1 MASAPVTGELLE
13 DEIDLRQYL
22 RVLWKRRWLI
32 AGVVLAA
39 CFTAYTLTRFSQPIY
54 EATTTV
60 LIRRGVS
67 GLPLAGGASEL
78 LGMSRPNVQNVV
90 EILKSRSVMVRT
102 LRRLQWPDVD
112 LEKDLATIQSAVT
125 VQPVQNTDHVR
136 VRVRLPDPDRVL
148 RAYPFQL
155 SGGMRQRVLIA
166 MALVNE
172 PDLVI
177 ADEPGTALD
186 VTIQAQILLLL
197 RDLVERQGISVL
209 LISHNLGVVRQV
221 TRRVCVMYAG
231 TIVEVAPTAAL
242 FRTPRHPYTQ
252 GLLAAVPKLTGEG
265 VPAGIEG
272 MIPDYVAPPPGCR
285 FAPRCPYAMAVCD
298 TPPPAIPVGPTHQA
312 ACWLYSSEA
321 VLASGQAH
329 GHGR

>member
-1 MASAPVTGELLE
+1 MAPLLE
-13 DEIDLRQYL
+13 VRGL
-22 RVLWKRRWLI
+22 RVTFSGYRGESR
-32 AGVVLAA
+32 VLA
-39 CFTAYTLTRFSQPIY
+39 
-54 EATTTV
+54 
-60 LIRRGVS
+60 G
-67 GLPLAGGASEL
+67 
-78 LGMSRPNVQNVV
+78 
-90 EILKSRSVMVRT
+90 
-102 LRRLQWPDVD
+102 VD
-112 LEKDLATIQSAVT
+112 LEVGAGEQVGLVGETGCGKSVAMKAILGLLPSPPARVEGEVRFRGRALGPEELRALRGREITMIFQDPMTSLNPVFTIGQQLHDVILRGRKVPPRAAAA
-125 VQPVQNTDHVR
+125 R
-136 VRVRLPDPDRVL
+136 ARAILREVRLPDPDRVL